1 MRLFAMYAVSKR
13 PLMPKP
19 LLLPLKILPGK
30 AHGLILSALLNRV
43 FRSQVAEGELD
54 FLEGR
59 VVHIKVSDA
68 GLKYALTLN
77 SGRISEAGGKAADLS
92 IVGSVYDYLLL
103 ITGREDPDTLFFQRH
118 LIMDGDTGLGVHLKN
133 MLAAVDPEE
142 LPIPM
147 ELRAVVEKGLQFYE
161 RVL

>member
-1 MRLFAMYAVSKR
+1 MYAVSKR

-19 LLLPLKILPGK
+19 FVLPLRILPGK

-43 FRSQVAEGELD
+43 FRSQILDGELD

-68 GLKYALTLN
+68 GLEYALTL
-77 SGRISEAGGKAADLS
+77 SRGKISEASGKASDLT

-142 LPIPM
+142 LPIPK
-147 ELRAVVEKGLQFYE
+147 EFRAVVEKGLQFYE